1 MTLVKYILK
10 KFVPLFVGSLCFF
23 AFVLVLVDLFMN
35 LWNFI
40 SNGVPAKT
48 VFQIMLLYFP
58 KSLWYSA
65 PLSILFAVSYTL
77 SDFYA
82 NNELVAVFA
91 SGVPLIKFTAPL
103 LVFAFILSF
112 GLFYFEDKVVVP
124 TFAKKVELQEIVL
137 NREKS
142 LNNDKIVVMSGQGN
156 VIYKADFYDNSAM
169 RLYALYIVIRNE
181 DKSLNCVVRADS
193 ALWMDDHWKLNGST
207 KYTLSDGN
215 LVSSE
220 VDSATLELLTEI
232 PETFRNNTTS
242 VETVDTRESREYIAH
257 LKRVG
262 LPYNEPLSVYY
273 KKYAFP
279 FILFIVV
286 FLSIGLSG
294 KTRKNVMLISL
305 ASCISAA
312 VIYYVFQMVTMLM
325 AKFQA
330 IPPLFG
336 AWSPVVLFII
346 ISCVLLKY
354 AKT

>member
-1 MTLVKYILK
+1 MTLIKYILK
-10 KFVPLFVGSLCFF
+10 KFIPLFIGSLFFF

-48 VFQIMLLYFP
+48 VFNIMLLYFP

-103 LVFAFILSF
+103 LLFAFALSF
-112 GLFYFEDKVVVP
+112 GLFIFEDKLVVP
-124 TFAKKVELQEIVL
+124 TYAKKVELQEIVL
-137 NREKS
+137 NKEKD
-142 LNNDKIVVMSGQGN
+142 LNNNKIVVMSEQGN
-156 VIYKADFYDNSAM
+156 VVYKADFFDNSTR
-169 RLYALYIVIRNE
+169 RLNSLYIVIRNE
-181 DKSLNCVVRADS
+181 DKTLNCVVRADS
-193 ALWMDDHWKLNGST
+193 ALWVEDHWKLSGST
-207 KYTLSDGN
+207 KYTLEEGN

-220 VDSATLELLTEI
+220 VDAQTLSMLTEI

-242 VETVDTRESREYIAH
+242 VETVDTREAKEYIDH
-257 LKRVG
+257 LRRVG

-273 KKYAFP
+273 QKFAFP

-305 ASCISAA
+305 ASCVSAA

-325 AKFQA
+325 AKFG
-330 IPPLFG
+330 ILSPFLG
-336 AWSPVVLFII
+336 AWLPVFLFVV
-346 ISCVLLKY
+346 ISLFLLKY
-354 AKT
+354 ART

>member
-1 MTLVKYILK
+1 MSV
-10 KFVPLFVGSLCFF
+10 

-142 LNNDKIVVMSGQGN
+142 LNNDKIVVMSDQGN
-156 VIYKADFYDNSAM
+156 VVYKADFYDNSAM

-207 KYTLSDGN
+207 KYTFSDGN

-220 VDSATLELLTEI
+220 VDSATLALLTEI

-242 VETVDTRESREYIAH
+242 VETVDTRESKEYIAH

-325 AKFQA
+325 AKFGVLS
-330 IPPLFG
+330 PFLG
-336 AWSPVVLFII
+336 AWLPVFLFVVV
-346 ISCVLLKY
+346 SLVLLKY
-354 AKT
+354 ART